1 LFKKTEVKS
10 PVLFA
15 VGVVALLGAIGAG
28 FWYMTK
34 HPAPTPIVL
43 RPTAPAPAASAV
55 AVAPEAAPSAP
66 VIAYPIETPVASDS
80 APLDIN
86 SAITDLVGRQAV
98 LSLFQLADFPRRV
111 AATVDNLGRGHAPAS
126 LWPVNPASG
135 KVIVTTA
142 NGSTTLSPDNGLR
155 YTPYLLLVESVDMRQ
170 AAATYVRLYPLIQR
184 AYEEI
189 GFPGRYFN
197 DRLVEVIDQL
207 LATPE
212 PNAPLGVHLPTING
226 PVRPQRPWVLY
237 EFDDPALQSLTAGQ
251 RIMLR
256 MGPVNERRMK
266 MRIADFRRF
275 IARPAGTASAR

>member
-1 LFKKTEVKS
+1 M
-10 PVLFA
+10 LFA
-15 VGVVALLGAIGAG
+15 VGVVVLLGAIGAG
-28 FWYMTK
+28 LWSLTK
-34 HPAPTPIVL
+34 SPAPTPIAL
-43 RPTAPAPAASAV
+43 RPPAHAATASV
-55 AVAPEAAPSAP
+55 VSVSPEAAPSAP
-66 VIAYPIETPVASDS
+66 AIAYPIDTPTSAASDS

-86 SAITDLVGRQAV
+86 SAITDLVGRQAAV
-98 LSLFQLADFPRRV
+98 SLFQLADFPRRV

-135 KVIVTTA
+135 RVIVTTMSGA
-142 NGSTTLSPDNGLR
+142 TTLGPDNGLR
-155 YTPYLLLVESVDMRQ
+155 YTPYVLLVENVDMRQ
-170 AAATYVRLYPLIQR
+170 AAAAYVRLYPLIQR

-212 PNAPLGVHLPTING
+212 PNGPLGVHLPTING

-237 EFDDPALQSLTAGQ
+237 EFDDPALQALAAGQ
-251 RIMLR
+251 KILLR

-266 MRIADFRRF
+266 TRIAEFRSL
-275 IARPAGTASAR
+275 IARPAGTTPAR

>member
-1 LFKKTEVKS
+1 MTEVKS

-15 VGVVALLGAIGAG
+15 IGVVALLGAIGAG
-28 FWYMTK
+28 LWFLTK
-34 HPAPTPIVL
+34 SPAPTPIAM
-43 RPTAPAPAASAV
+43 RPTAPASAASV
-55 AVAPEAAPSAP
+55 LPVSPEAAPSAP
-66 VIAYPIETPVASDS
+66 AIAYPIDTPAAAAADS

-86 SAITDLVGRQAV
+86 AAITDLVGRKAV

-111 AATVDNLGRGHAPAS
+111 AATVDNLGRAHAPAS
-126 LWPVNPASG
+126 LWPVNPVG
-135 KVIVTTA
+135 GRVIVTTT
-142 NGSTTLSPDNGLR
+142 NGATTLSPDNGLR

-170 AAATYVRLYPLIQR
+170 AAGTYVRLYPLIQR

-197 DRLVEVIDQL
+197 DRLVEVIDKL

-237 EFDDPALQSLTAGQ
+237 EFDDPALQGLTAGQ
-251 RIMLR
+251 KILLR

-266 MRIADFRRF
+266 ARIAEFRGLV
-275 IARPAGTASAR
+275 ARPAGTTPAR

>member
-1 LFKKTEVKS
+1 VKS

-15 VGVVALLGAIGAG
+15 VGVIALVGAIGAG
-28 FWYMTK
+28 LWYLTK
-34 HPAPTPIVL
+34 ASAPAPIAL
-43 RPTAPAPAASAV
+43 RPTAPASAPAIASVPPDATASAPAIANPIDAPAASD
-55 AVAPEAAPSAP
+55 
-66 VIAYPIETPVASDS
+66 T
-80 APLDIN
+80 APLDVN
-86 SAITDLVGRQAV
+86 TAMTDLFGRQAV
-98 LSLFQLADFPRRV
+98 LSLFQLSDFPRRV
-111 AATVDNLGRGHAPAS
+111 AATVDNLGRGHAPSS
-126 LWPVNPASG
+126 LWPVNAASG
-135 KVIVTTA
+135 RIIVTTT
-142 NGSTTLSPDNGLR
+142 NGATTLSPDNGLR